1 MAFDMSAFQNAA
13 AAGEVKEKA
22 SGASVQHTTTVLPA
36 GVPDLCQAIV
46 DAYQFEPDLAR
57 VKAAGTRLDGRPIMA
72 AAFKSGSRNVAI
84 YTAKK
89 AGDAGKVTWVNCDP
103 LN

>member
-22 SGASVQHTTTVLPA
+22 SGASIERTTTILPA

-46 DAYQFEPDLAR
+46 DAYQFEPDLDR
-57 VKAAGTRLDGRPIMA
+57 VKAAGTRLDGRPMMA
-72 AAFKSGSRNVAI
+72 AAHRGH
-84 YTAKK
+84 
-89 AGDAGKVTWVNCDP
+89 P
-103 LN
+103 

>member
-1 MAFDMSAFQNAA
+1 MDTAGCRPARLDSVAVLANVFDTPLVTNDQSI
-13 AAGEVKEKA
+13 
-22 SGASVQHTTTVLPA
+22 
-36 GVPDLCQAIV
+36 DLV
-46 DAYQFEPDLAR
+46 DTAR

-72 AAFKSGSRNVAI
+72 AAFKSGSRNVAV

-89 AGDAGKVTWVNCDP
+89 PGEAGKVTWVNCDP